1 MHRSVDDRHTRAR
14 EILAPVIRLVT
25 FFALTTTLIFAPLHQ
40 PISGQTARADPIEIS
55 VRPVHLNPDKPSIVR
70 AGQLRFR
77 GGLRLSS
84 RDRRF
89 GGLSGIT
96 FIGPDQLLAV
106 SDRGWWI
113 SFRIVEKKGQLVG
126 ISDATL
132 DPMRDVRGDRLTS
145 DRDAEAL
152 EIAAD
157 GTLVV
162 AFERRHRLWRY
173 PPPPG
178 YITAPALEL
187 RGLAAW
193 SALPSNGGFEAI
205 AMLAGD
211 RRLLVSEQGREGET
225 DLAAWLFD
233 GGQYQR
239 LTYVTIGEFVPT
251 DLARLASGD
260 LIALERR
267 FTAVGGFASRLQII
281 DQRLIRPGARVVG
294 REIARFERPLLIENF
309 EGIAVRDR
317 PDGAV
322 DVFVVSDDNYNPLQ
336 RTLLLSFR
344 LEAADAVGSPN
355 AAPPGNSAAP
365 PVR

>member
-1 MHRSVDDRHTRAR
+1 M
-14 EILAPVIRLVT
+14 IRLLAC
-25 FFALTTTLIFAPLHQ
+25 FALATTLIVAPLHN
-40 PISGQTARADPIEIS
+40 PISGQTARADSIEVN
-55 VRPVHLNPDKPSIVR
+55 VRAVHLNPDKPSIGR
-70 AGQLRFR
+70 TGQLRFR

-113 SFRIVEKKGQLVG
+113 SFRIVEEKGRLVG

-132 DPMRDVRGDRLTS
+132 DPLRDVRGNQLRS

-152 EIAAD
+152 EIADD
-157 GTLVV
+157 GALVV
-162 AFERRHRLWRY
+162 AFERHHRLWRY
-173 PPPPG
+173 PPPPAH
-178 YITAPALEL
+178 ITAPASEL
-187 RGLAAW
+187 RGFAEW

-205 AMLAGD
+205 AILAGG

-225 DLAAWLFD
+225 DLVAWLFD
-233 GGQYQR
+233 YGQYRR
-239 LTYVTIGEFVPT
+239 LTYATIGQFVPT
-251 DLARLASGD
+251 DLARLASGN

-309 EGIAVRDR
+309 EGIAVRNQ
-317 PDGAV
+317 PDGAA
-322 DVFVVSDDNYNPLQ
+322 DIFVVSDDNYNPLQ

-344 LEAADAVGSPN
+344 LEAADSADRSNVT
-355 AAPPGNSAAP
+355 PPENSAAR

>member
-1 MHRSVDDRHTRAR
+1 M
-14 EILAPVIRLVT
+14 IRLATVL
-25 FFALTTTLIFAPLHQ
+25 AITTLMVALPRDLLSGLTLH
-40 PISGQTARADPIEIS
+40 ANPIEIN
-55 VRPVHLNPDKPSIVR
+55 VRPVHLHPDKPSVDR
-70 AGQLRFR
+70 VGRLRFR
-77 GGLRLSS
+77 GGLRLTS

-89 GGLSGIT
+89 GGLSGLT

-113 SFRIVEKKGQLVG
+113 SFRIVETDGRLVG
-126 ISDATL
+126 INNATL

-145 DRDAEAL
+145 DRDAEAI
-152 EIAAD
+152 EISAD
-157 GTLVV
+157 GTIVV

-173 PPPPG
+173 PPPPAHV
-178 YITAPALEL
+178 TATASEL
-187 RGLAAW
+187 PGLAAW
-193 SALPSNGGFEAI
+193 SALPSNGGFEAM
-205 AMLAGD
+205 AMLSSG
-211 RRLLVSEQGREGET
+211 RRLLIAEHGRKGEN
-225 DLAAWLFD
+225 DLAAWLFER
-233 GGQYQR
+233 GHYQQ
-239 LTYVTIGEFVPT
+239 LTYATIGEFVPT

-281 DQRLIRPGARVVG
+281 DPQLIGRGARLVG
-294 REIARFERPLLIENF
+294 REIARLERPLLIENF

-317 PDGAV
+317 PHGAA

-344 LEAADAVGSPN
+344 LEAAAVNKSN
-355 AAPPGNSAAP
+355 TIAPPNSPAP